1 MEENKNKAVEKVEK
15 VVDEVKKGNDAKMD
29 NNLGENNN
37 ANNTSPSINHT
48 QNEQPQ
54 NDSHLNKTP
63 SSYVPIYIPS
73 DDSAE
78 HERFIQKEGSGN
90 YLPKE
95 ERLQNDNGR
104 KNMAEEQRDLS
115 VQNNSNSY
123 DNLTPAE
130 SRKRKKEAIKRAKA
144 IRKERIKQQRESAR
158 IEREK
163 RLAERRIMLE
173 EKWAHQKA
181 ERQKQKLAS
190 KRLRQKRKADLL
202 ERQEQARIERANQ
215 REVALSQ
222 AKTEKVKLQAQQ
234 RAKKI
239 ERKREKMLA
248 KENIKKEKL
257 IAKAKREQQR
267 EQAKAELKRQREEYK
282 QRNKEGRRGYG
293 GWLAA
298 VISLGAVT
306 LVLSGVL
313 TYTLIAPTQSDNL
326 LEANYR
332 KNFYEA
338 VEQVDNID
346 LNLSKVLA
354 TQDKEALQTYL
365 VDLAINS
372 ELAENDIQSLPLQDE
387 NKFYTTKLIN
397 QIGDYAKYLNKK
409 LIDGQD
415 LSQEDVSN
423 LKTLYK
429 SNLALKEALGRMVD
443 DMDVNGTFSFMK
455 NTKKDNLLVDN
466 FNQLQNLSVQYPE
479 LIYDG
484 PFSDGQDNRE
494 IKGLFG
500 KEINQNEA
508 REIFNSIF
516 AKMNIKNAENV
527 GSVENGIPCFN
538 VQGKADGQMIYAQIS
553 KIGGKLIMFDCSG
566 SCMEENFGSDYAIEQ
581 AEKFLKELGI
591 ENMKAVWHNLAN
603 NVYTINFAST
613 QNGIIIYSDLIKVR
627 VCAETA
633 KVIGIEASAYYTN
646 HIERDIP
653 TATLSKAEAVQK
665 VSPSIEVRTARLA
678 LCPIGRTSEKLCY
691 EFSGEK
697 DGEQYYVYIDAI
709 TGKQVQ
715 MFKVIES
722 TEGTLL
728 M

>member
-1 MEENKNKAVEKVEK
+1 MEDNKNKAVEKVEK
-15 VVDEVKKGNDAKMD
+15 VVDGVKAKKDIETGNQAKTD
-29 NNLGENNN
+29 NQTTQINNQ
-37 ANNTSPSINHT
+37 TMQT
-48 QNEQPQ
+48 YNEQASNGQ
-54 NDSHLNKTP
+54 TP
-63 SSYVPIYIPS
+63 SSYVPTYIP
-73 DDSAE
+73 DTDSIE
-78 HERFIQKEGSGN
+78 HQRFMQKEGSGS
-90 YLPKE
+90 YLPKDE
-95 ERLQNDNGR
+95 DFSQNES
-104 KNMAEEQRDLS
+104 AE
-115 VQNNSNSY
+115 
-123 DNLTPAE
+123 
-130 SRKRKKEAIKRAKA
+130 RKRQAIKRAKA
-144 IRKERIKQQRESAR
+144 INRERKKQKRESAR

-163 RLAERRIMLE
+163 RLAEHRILLE
-173 EKWAHQKA
+173 EQRAHRKA
-181 ERQKQKLAS
+181 ERQKARLSAKRNKQKHREELLA
-190 KRLRQKRKADLL
+190 K
-202 ERQEQARIERANQ
+202 QEQARIERQNQ
-215 REVALSQ
+215 RELALNK
-222 AKTEKVKLQAQQ
+222 ARTESVKNKAQK
-234 RAKKI
+234 RAMKI
-239 ERKREKMLA
+239 ERKREQRLA
-248 KENIKKEKL
+248 KDNLKQEKVRIKAERKQEKM
-257 IAKAKREQQR
+257 R
-267 EQAKAELKRQREEYK
+267 AKAEREQRKEQREAELQLRKEQRK
-282 QRNKEGRRGYG
+282 QKNKENRRGYG

-298 VISLGAVT
+298 VISLGAIT

-313 TYTLIAPTQSDNL
+313 TYTLIAPTKSDNL

-346 LNLSKVLA
+346 LNLSKILA
-354 TQDKEALQTYL
+354 TQDKEAIQTYL

-409 LIDGQD
+409 LIDGED
-415 LSQEDVSN
+415 LNKEDVSN
-423 LKTLYK
+423 LNTLYK
-429 SNLALKEALGRMVD
+429 SNLALKEALGRTVS

-455 NTKKDNLLVDN
+455 NTNKENLLVDN
-466 FNQLQNLSVQYPE
+466 FNQLQNLSVQFPE

-494 IKGLFG
+494 IKGLTG

-516 AKMNIKNAENV
+516 AKINIKNAENV

-538 VQGKADGQMIYAQIS
+538 VQGKADGQIIFAQIS

-566 SCMEENFGSDYAIEQ
+566 SCMEENFSTDYAIER
-581 AEKFLKELGI
+581 AEEFLKELGI
-591 ENMKAVWHNLAN
+591 ENMKAVWHNLSN

-613 QNGIIIYSDLIKVR
+613 QNGVIIYSDLIKVR

-633 KVIGIEASAYYTN
+633 KVIGIEASSYYTN
-646 HIERDIP
+646 HTERDIP
-653 TATLSKAEAVQK
+653 TATLSKAQAVQK
-665 VSPSIEVRTARLA
+665 VSPSIEVRTVRLA